1 MEPVELGEA
10 KWMLGRRSALL
21 SGLVVVGLSLV
32 TLAPSSTNAAVRKG
46 LKARLRVPAVTT
58 TTTTTTAPRSTTSTT
73 TPAPATT
80 TLAPAVAFVPT
91 PITWTPCSTYDC
103 ARVVVPRSYDQ
114 PGENL
119 TLQVIRSRAT
129 SADRIGALFMYPG
142 GPGGSSVS
150 VLQTLEKR
158 LPAELRARFD
168 LIGVD
173 SRGLPRS
180 TPFRC
185 GNITDLSTNRDARL
199 RYTAACKLNASQEL
213 LTTDSETN
221 ARDMD
226 TVRAAMGEPTITFLG
241 YSYGGQ
247 LGRAYATLFPE
258 RVRAMV
264 LDSPT
269 DPGTTPEQRI
279 IDQLEARE
287 STLASFLQYCSARPS
302 CAFND
307 GTDLGIR
314 YEALA
319 TQVAAFP
326 VAGSGYTLD
335 RTLFELL
342 VDNELRTDSR
352 WPTLGLILRDLITT
366 GSLTRVNT
374 LVSSLDLTS
383 ADSAARDNALAV
395 YLATVCRDGFMPTTQ
410 TELDDLSARVATVA
424 PHFVTRLDILTA
436 GGSCLNWPVAA
447 RPARPAPTVASGPT
461 LVISTVWDLTTPHEW
476 SQQLAQRIGA
486 SIIPVD
492 RTGHGVFPGLSC
504 VDALTTRFL
513 VELTPPSLGTR
524 CA

>member
-1 MEPVELGEA
+1 MH
-10 KWMLGRRSALL
+10 GRRNPLL
-21 SGLVVVGLSLV
+21 FGLAVVGLSLV
-32 TLAPSSTNAAVRKG
+32 TLAPTSTGAAVRKG
-46 LKARLRVPAVTT
+46 SKARLRVPTVTTTVTPATTMPATT
-58 TTTTTTAPRSTTSTT
+58 TTTS
-73 TPAPATT
+73 T
-80 TLAPAVAFVPT
+80 TLAPTAPFVPT
-91 PITWTPCSTYDC
+91 PITWTTCGLYDC

-114 PGENL
+114 SGESGSSGGNL

-129 SADRIGALFMYPG
+129 SADRIGTLFMYPG

-150 VLQTLEKR
+150 VVQSLEKR
-158 LPAELRARFD
+158 LPAEVRARFD

-185 GNITDLSTNRDARL
+185 GDITDLSTNREARL

-226 TVRAAMGEPTITFLG
+226 TVRAAMGEPTITFVG

-269 DPGTTPEQRI
+269 DPATAPEQRI

-287 STLASFLQYCSARPS
+287 STLASFLQYCTARPS

-307 GTDLGIR
+307 GTDLSIR
-314 YEALA
+314 YTALA

-326 VAGSGYTLD
+326 VAGNGYTLD
-335 RTLFELL
+335 RALFELL

-352 WPTLGLILRDLITT
+352 WSTLGLILRDLITT
-366 GSLTRVNT
+366 GSLTRVNA
-374 LVSSLDLTS
+374 LVSSLDLSS
-383 ADSAARDNALAV
+383 ADTAARDNALAV
-395 YLATVCRDGFMPTTQ
+395 YLSTVCRDGFMPTTQ
-410 TELDDLSARVATVA
+410 AELDDLSGRVATVA

-436 GGSCLNWPVAA
+436 GGSCLNWPVPP
-447 RPARPAPTVASGPT
+447 RPARTAPTVASGPT

-476 SQQLAQRIGA
+476 SQQLAQSIGA

-504 VDALTTRFL
+504 VDTLTTRFL
-513 VELTPPSLGTR
+513 VDLSPPPFGTR
-524 CA
+524 CF